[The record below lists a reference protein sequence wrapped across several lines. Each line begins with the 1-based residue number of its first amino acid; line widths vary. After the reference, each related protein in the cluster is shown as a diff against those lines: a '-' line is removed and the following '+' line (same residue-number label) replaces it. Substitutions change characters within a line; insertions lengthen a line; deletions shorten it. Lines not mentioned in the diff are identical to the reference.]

1 MAKMMMIMFLFGT
14 ASAAYQGGGD
24 QTYDT
29 DDEHLGHGGPGGSSH
44 AEVEVPQQDNDYA
57 PGTASSS
64 HQGGGVQTYHTED
77 EHLGHGGP
85 GGNGS
90 IGLGPTGYAMLL
102 GFFAVVV
109 AMAFWAG
116 YYVRKTEETKPQPVL
131 EMTVG
136 ADLEEAV
143 ERKESKSS
151 QISTAASDVPLTS
164 KM

>member
-44 AEVEVPQQDNDYA
+44 AEVEVAPEDRDYA

-109 AMAFWAG
+109 ALAFWAG
-116 YYVRKTEETKPQPVL
+116 YHMRKTEETKPQPVL